1 MYDRASRDLSR
12 PLNTTIESVGPG
24 SYELPGFL
32 YGRNKGACKYT
43 ILMSESIQDIPACI
57 YMDFLVVLVV
67 GYAPFGSMTSRE
79 TFVDVNDQT
88 IAAPGPGQYDPL
100 VKNLDRI
107 KGGQSLSNTV

>member
-12 PLNTTIESVGPG
+12 PLNTTIETVGPG

-32 YGRNKGACKYT
+32 HGRNKGA
-43 ILMSESIQDIPACI
+43 L
-57 YMDFLVVLVV
+57 

-79 TFVDVNDQT
+79 TFVDVNNQV

-100 VKNLDRI
+100 IKNLDRV
-107 KGGQSLSNTV
+107 KGGQSLSNTVRVLFNYLDRLSRECACTDHS